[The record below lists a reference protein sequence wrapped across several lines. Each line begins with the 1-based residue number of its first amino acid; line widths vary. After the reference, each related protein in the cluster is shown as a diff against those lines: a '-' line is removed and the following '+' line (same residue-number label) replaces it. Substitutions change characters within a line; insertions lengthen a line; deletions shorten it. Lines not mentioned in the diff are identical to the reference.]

1 MKADSQAAQRAA
13 MMIVEIAAWMVK
25 MMVASQSMVAIKAG
39 NQAAQRAAMMVVEM
53 AAKII
58 SLAEQGLLAHRQGQ
72 IPHQDIAIEMTSIQD
87 NIPTD
92 YLGS

>member
-1 MKADSQAAQRAA
+1 
-13 MMIVEIAAWMVK
+13 MMIVEIAAKMVE
-25 MMVASQSMVAIKAG
+25 MMVASQSMVAMKADS
-39 NQAAQRAAMMVVEM
+39 QADQKALMMVVEM
-53 AAKII
+53 AAKMVDMKAG

-72 IPHQDIAIEMTSIQD
+72 IPHQDTAIGMTSIQD

>member
-13 MMIVEIAAWMVK
+13 MMVVEIAAWMVK
-25 MMVASQSMVAIKAG
+25 MMVASQSMVAMKAG
-39 NQAAQRAAMMVVEM
+39 NQADQK
-53 AAKII
+53 AAKMVDMKAG

-72 IPHQDIAIEMTSIQD
+72 IPHQDTALGMTSIQD